1 MKMYAVFSWDSEHG
15 PIKSWDRLASV
26 EIHNARTRPIAHGVV
41 GAPPV
46 EFLVGSPAIVADLR
60 NRLKDH
66 GIDPASIREG
76 GVIAYE
82 AIITASPEFFEA
94 GSKVEQQ
101 KRLAG
106 WTAAQVDFVTKR
118 YGGHRV
124 VSMVL
129 HQDEQTPHIHAVIVP
144 LKHGV
149 DRRRRDLT
157 ARWGLDGQILSARG
171 EWRQLQTDYG
181 KAMAPLGLSRGE
193 EGSTRKHQPYAMV
206 LADIE
211 AERAAIRIREADLA
225 DREQAIND
233 HLIRLRDGW
242 KLVEERHR
250 EAKAAR
256 EAAVAIMKEAS
267 DREGEYQER
276 LKRERELERQLAAL
290 RSNRDLPVGRA
301 HQAARS
307 STSPQIS

>member
-26 EIHNARTRPIAHGVV
+26 EIHNARKQPIAHGVH

-46 EFLVGSPAIVADLR
+46 EFLVGSPAIAADLR

-76 GVIAYE
+76 GVVAYE
-82 AIITASPEFFEA
+82 AIITASPEFFA
-94 GSKVEQQ
+94 VGSAADQQ
-101 KRLAG
+101 KRLAD

-118 YGGHRV
+118 YGSHRV

-129 HQDEQTPHIHAVIVP
+129 HQDEQTPHIHAVVVP

-149 DRRRRDLT
+149 DRRRRDLA

-193 EGSTRKHQPYAMV
+193 ESSTRKHLPFAVV

-225 DREQAIND
+225 DRERAIND

-256 EAAVAIMKEAS
+256 DAAVAIMKEAS
-267 DREGEYQER
+267 DRESEYQAA

-290 RSNRDLPVGRA
+290 RASRNRPVD
-301 HQAARS
+301 QANQARS
-307 STSPQIS
+307 SASPQIS